1 MKGDVVP
8 SATRTRRSAGR
19 TPAQQMRR
27 ATLPT
32 MQKTDLRRSV
42 DLATFPKG
50 RILTTNSPSPI
61 VLAFDDTG
69 SMGDWVIRMYEK
81 LIMFYG
87 QICIKNHLL
96 PKPALSFCAFADSG
110 FSWDGYSDNESGP
123 LNLGNKYSFQVTG
136 FARGDTLDS
145 NIESI
150 WLPSRYGGGNHVEDY
165 AMVAYYYLNYCK
177 LQAAQNPFFF
187 MTGDEGYYPKI
198 NRGLVEAHFGSVKRG
213 ASLESVT
220 VLREL
225 AKKFECFMLRKKYTM
240 ESHRERGIHQ
250 SWVDAWGPQKIL
262 MLQEPKQIVDTMI
275 GAIALKQGE
284 WDLDQYARI
293 LEERK
298 QTKTRIKNVV
308 RTLKPYAEYVQRP

>member
-32 MQKTDLRRSV
+32 MQGTDLRRTIDRST
-42 DLATFPKG
+42 LPMG
-50 RILTTNSPSPI
+50 RILTTKGPSPI

-69 SMGDWVIRMYEK
+69 SMGDWVIRTYEK

-96 PKPALSFCAFADSG
+96 PKPALSFCAFADA
-110 FSWDGYSDNESGP
+110 
-123 LNLGNKYSFQVTG
+123 GNGDRYPFQMTN

-150 WLPSRYGGGNHVEDY
+150 WLPAVNGVDYGGGNKVESY
-165 AMVAYYYLNYCK
+165 EMVAYFYLYHCLLK
-177 LQAAQNPFFF
+177 AAENPFFF

-198 NRGLVEAHFGSVKRG
+198 KRDLVKRHFGSVKSG
-213 ASLESVT
+213 ASLDSLT

-225 AKKFECFMLRKKYTM
+225 AKKFECFLLRKKYFNDDY
-240 ESHRERGIHQ
+240 ESRIHQ
-250 SWVDAWGPQKIL
+250 SWIEAWGPQKIL
-262 MLQEPKQIVDTMI
+262 MMTEPKQIVDTMI